1 MKKRF
6 VDAFTLADRNKVA
19 RRRTKIIAII
29 PARGGSK
36 GIPRKNIKLLCGKPL
51 IAYTIEAAL
60 SSKLIDRVVVS
71 TEDEE
76 VAEISK
82 KYGAKV
88 IRRPEELARDDSPM
102 IDAIMHV
109 INYFKERDERFD
121 IVVLL
126 EPTSPLR
133 KEDDL
138 DNAMGLFLRNSD
150 RADSLVS
157 LGEVHL
163 ENPYIVKKVENG
175 FVRPHIQLRTP
186 YYQRQQL
193 PKVYFPYGVVYLSK
207 VDTLQRYKTFYQ
219 ERTIPYFIERWQN
232 YEIDDIYDFI
242 CVEAILKNRLQ
253 SRKEL

>member
-1 MKKRF
+1 MKPE
-6 VDAFTLADRNKVA
+6 TL
-19 RRRTKIIAII
+19 AII

-51 IAYTIEAAL
+51 IAHTIEAAL

-76 VAEISK
+76 VAEVSK
-82 KYGAKV
+82 KYGAEV
-88 IRRPEELARDDSPM
+88 IERPEELARDDSPA

-109 INYFKERDERFD
+109 INWLEEKGEHFD

-133 KEDDL
+133 KENDI
-138 DNAMGLFLRNSD
+138 DNAIGLFIENLD
-150 RADSLVS
+150 QADSLVS

-163 ENPYIVKKVENG
+163 ENPYIMKRAEEGLVKPFTEIGKN
-175 FVRPHIQLRTP
+175 FH
-186 YYQRQQL
+186 QRQQL
-193 PKVYFPYGVVYLSK
+193 PKIYFPYGVIYLSK
-207 VDTLQRYKTFYQ
+207 VNALKKYRTFYQ
-219 ERTIPYFIERWQN
+219 ERTIPYFVERWQN

-242 CVEAILKNRLQ
+242 CVEAILKDRLEN
-253 SRKEL
+253 RKEL